1 MGDGGSLIRSALRR
15 LIVPLVLY
23 QKRFDPVVV
32 TLLQDPIGDRRG
44 LLRDGE
50 ALAESLGEGL
60 QQGPRELADGA
71 VQRADRGR
79 IEGEQP
85 RILLGCRGG
94 SLSRGLC
101 WCRSPCL
108 VLRSRLGL
116 AGLDRWAFLS
126 R

>member
-1 MGDGGSLIRSALRR
+1 MRSAGLV
-15 LIVPLVLY
+15 ISLVLH

-32 TLLQDPIGDRRG
+32 TLLQDPISDRRG

-60 QQGPRELADGA
+60 QQGARELADGA
-71 VQRADRGR
+71 VQRSDRGR
-79 IEGEQP
+79 IEGEQA

-94 SLSRGLC
+94 SLSRGLR
-101 WCRSPCL
+101 WCRCPCL
-108 VLRSRLGL
+108 VLHSRLDL
-116 AGLDRWAFLS
+116 TGLDHWAFLS